1 MCLSGE
7 GLLEGKEVLLSVI
20 AGSISYGLFGE
31 GWEIEVKVSDG
42 FSDKTYRL
50 VSFINEEDETFDFKE
65 I

>member
-1 MCLSGE
+1 ME
-7 GLLEGKEVLLSVI
+7 GCS
-20 AGSISYGLFGE
+20 GE

-42 FSDKTYRL
+42 FSAKTYRL